1 MSANNRISNLI
12 EGQVPFFVRNDHQ
25 TFVKF
30 LEAYYEYLEQEDKT
44 VHFAKNLQQY
54 QDIDQTVDIFS
65 EKLYDLFLKLF
76 PDDMLADKNL
86 ILKNVKDFYRSR
98 GTEKSIRFLLN
109 VLYNIDDIDF
119 YYPKDDVLRASDGK
133 WFVEKSL
140 KIQDVF
146 LDGVADDSIDAAEF
160 FEGTRIRGNTSN
172 AFATVEKVDTY
183 FQFGTLVKEL
193 KLTAQQDEFDDSEI
207 IFTTFEDENGVRT
220 LKANVFSGEIVSVSI
235 ENAGSGYIIG
245 DEAVVE
251 SDTGTG
257 AIVRVTDVT
266 VGNISSIQVVN
277 GGAGFQVSD
286 YLLISGGGG
295 SGANAE
301 VLSVVSDGSIH
312 PNSYN
317 IAYSTISLEANTT
330 IGNTVYSNLSS
341 SNANTT
347 IANSLSYFEYANTGP
362 VQIIQLNSTGNNY
375 SSLPSIDVDAN
386 SRIRSLQILGRMQI
400 NDGGLNYQINDTIEF
415 INPIGGYGT
424 GAAANVKN
432 VDANGVI
439 TEVQFVEVP
448 GFIIGGS
455 GYNELPTANVITST
469 GNGANITVTAILGDG
484 ERFLAANS
492 TIGSIEELT
501 IIRGGSGYS
510 TAPTINL
517 SSSGDGTAQASA
529 EIITGTFSYPGRWL
543 NDDGHLSSYNFLQD
557 RDYYQNF
564 SYVIR
569 IKKSISKYRQAL
581 KELIHPSGMKLFGEY
596 TFVDNGE
603 TLTPKFSGTDTTR
616 ITFTFSTYQA
626 NLGNVIINT
635 TNHGLVSNDI
645 VYLEFVS
652 GDTENVTNGIF
663 TVVNAN
669 TDYFDIIHSANT
681 INTSGNVYTG
691 ITIE

>member
-109 VLYNIDDIDF
+109 VLYGIDDIDF

-235 ENAGSGYIIG
+235 ENVGSGYIIG

-529 EIITGTFSYPGRWL
+529 EIITGTFSYSGRWL